1 MKRLAAALRLAARFV
16 RALLVS
22 GWQTVVAI
30 ARASGTGGPAPTP
43 VFLRVR
49 FAPMS
54 EAGAAL
60 RVALETFRATF
71 LALDIDMRVHELL
84 LHVLDG
90 ADPAAVVQ
98 GIRDDFE
105 PDLITLFGRSS

>member
-22 GWQTVVAI
+22 GWPTVVAI

-60 RVALETFRATF
+60 LGCMVSLTPGTTT
-71 LALDIDMRVHELL
+71 LDIDMRVHELL

>member
-1 MKRLAAALRLAARFV
+1 MKRVAAALRLAARFA

-30 ARASGTGGPAPTP
+30 MRASGTGGPAPTP

-60 RVALETFRATF
+60 LGCMVSLTPGTTT
-71 LALDIDMRVHELL
+71 LDIDMSVHELL